1 MNGFAE
7 EIRTLAEHFSA
18 QAFIILHSAF
28 FIHHEL

>member
-18 QAFIILHSAF
+18 EAFIILHSS
-28 FIHHEL
+28 FIMS